1 MTETEVAAHL
11 KNLFERVNQLSA
23 DGWTVVD
30 GLELVE
36 VSSPAFESEDAL
48 TGIYREL
55 IAHSRAVNLTVSF
68 GDAYLVFAVHA
79 DGTRS
84 LSRRSE
90 GDLADTFGPKD
101 VPTARTVWAGNR
113 ERLGELPGA
122 VWSLSAEI
130 QLNAFAQGSEHRW
143 LVVRNF
149 ATAQR
154 AFASL
159 PCWRWGELFGS
170 ADSLVIV
177 AGDLDAKATLQSE
190 AILLC
195 GPHSDDLALES
206 DLVAGNRFGFRF
218 PVLESAPDPSSIVP
232 KAHHGSLDPFARLLA
247 EGAATLSWLAFAT
260 DVRPNETGLL
270 VEIFGF
276 RRVSHV
282 IPRDGI
288 DFDDVQAKSAIN
300 LFEWAGRGASI
311 DHLLAVRQVAS
322 LNVETPPWLIAN
334 DIRMAAEPIFTALR
348 SDAVAD
354 VMKMRREVHAL
365 ASGVALQSAERS
377 AAIARSSVERALA
390 FVVAAVGVFVAQSVD
405 AISPA
410 LAEILRDVLAGAFAL
425 VGVWNLFVEGP
436 FATAPI
442 RAFRA
447 DLPVFARLL
456 SERELDELRELSSV
470 ASASRRGWI
479 VRIAVP
485 AMFLALAAVV
495 WLI

>member
-1 MTETEVAAHL
+1 MMETEVATHL
-11 KNLFERVNQLSA
+11 KSLFERVNQLSV
-23 DGWTVVD
+23 DGWAVVD
-30 GLELVE
+30 GLEVLE
-36 VSSPAFESEDAL
+36 VSSPTFESEDAVVDA
-48 TGIYREL
+48 YREL
-55 IAHSRAVNLTVSF
+55 LGHSRAVNLTVSF
-68 GDAYLVFAVHA
+68 GDASLVFDVHA

-90 GDLADTFGPKD
+90 GDLSDTFGPKD
-101 VPTARTVWAGNR
+101 VATARAVWAGNF
-113 ERLGELPGA
+113 ERLSQLPGA
-122 VWSLSAEI
+122 AWSLSAEI
-130 QLNAFAQGSEHRW
+130 QLDALVQDSEHRW
-143 LVVRNF
+143 LVVRNL
-149 ATAQR
+149 ATAQQ

-159 PCWRWGELFGS
+159 PCWRWGELFGA

-177 AGDLDAKATLQSE
+177 AGDLDAEATLQSE
-190 AILLC
+190 AILVC

-206 DLVAGNRFGFRF
+206 DLVAADRFSFKF
-218 PVLESAPDPSSIVP
+218 PVLANAPDPSSIVSR
-232 KAHHGSLDPFARLLA
+232 AHHGSLATFARLLVG
-247 EGAATLSWLAFAT
+247 GAATLSWLAFAT
-260 DVRPNETGLL
+260 DVRPNETGLS

-282 IPRDGI
+282 LSREGV

-300 LFEWAGRGASI
+300 LFEWAGRGASV

-322 LNVETPPWLIAN
+322 LSVEVPPWLIA
-334 DIRMAAEPIFTALR
+334 DDVRLAAEPIFTALR

-365 ASGVALQSAERS
+365 ASGVALQAAERS

-410 LAEILRDVLAGAFAL
+410 LAETLRDVLAAAFAL
-425 VGVWNLFVEGP
+425 VALWNLFVEGP
-436 FATAPI
+436 FATAPV

-456 SERELDELRELSSV
+456 SEREVAELRDLSSV
-470 ASASRRGWI
+470 KTASSRGWL

-485 AMFLALAAVV
+485 AMFLALAVAV